1 MLPAHVWTYD
11 EFYDSVESEVLKLA
25 SDDLSVMRQ
34 CMSKASVHEVFD
46 QYMWEAADDG
56 VEAGFED
63 GFYKPRNESE
73 AMILAK
79 AIFKTGY
86 LEIQKA
92 ADYDARLTQILSQL
106 DPNDEVDIIMHQLV
120 SMAKAERRDICNEM
134 RSPFLNDANRPMVVQ
149 HGRRLSQLGGG
160 GQLIRETQNRLKQ
173 LGLHPI
179 DLRELEVVWNE
190 CGKRKDK

>member
-11 EFYDSVESEVLKLA
+11 EFYDRVESEVLKLA
-25 SDDLSVMRQ
+25 SDDLTVMRQ

-46 QYMWEAADDG
+46 QYMWEASGDG

-79 AIFKTGY
+79 AIYETGY
-86 LEIQKA
+86 LEVQKV

-106 DPNDEVDIIMHQLV
+106 DRNDEVDSIMHQLV

-134 RSPFLNDANRPMVVQ
+134 RSPFLNDANRPKVVQ
-149 HGRRLSQLGGG
+149 HGRRLSQLAGG

-173 LGLHPI
+173 LGLHPV
-179 DLRELEVVWNE
+179 DLRELEVAWHE
-190 CGKRKDK
+190 CGKHKDK

>member
-1 MLPAHVWTYD
+1 MLPSHVWTYE
-11 EFYDSVESEVLKLA
+11 EFYDRVESEVLKLA
-25 SDDLSVMRQ
+25 SDDLIVMRQ

-46 QYMWEAADDG
+46 QYIWEASDDG
-56 VEAGFED
+56 AEAGFED

-79 AIFKTGY
+79 AIYETGY

-92 ADYDARLTQILSQL
+92 ADYDARLTHILSQL
-106 DPNDEVDIIMHQLV
+106 DRNDEVDNIMHQLV
-120 SMAKAERRDICNEM
+120 SMAKAERRDICDEM
-134 RSPFLNDANRPMVVQ
+134 RSPFLNEANRPVVVQ

-160 GQLIRETQNRLKQ
+160 VQLIRETQNRLKQ
-173 LGLHPI
+173 LGLHPV
-179 DLRELEVVWNE
+179 DLRELAAAWDE